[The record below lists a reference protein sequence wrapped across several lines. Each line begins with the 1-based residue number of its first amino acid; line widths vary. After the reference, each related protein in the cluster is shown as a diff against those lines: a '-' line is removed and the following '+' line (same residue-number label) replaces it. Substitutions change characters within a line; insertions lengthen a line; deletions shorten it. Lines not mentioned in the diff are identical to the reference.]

1 MAKRYPNIEKP
12 YKPTNGDPWEY
23 AYDGKNLY
31 VRNPKGSGEVFNLK
45 DPNFLTKYPNNKL
58 KTKEQVDNSIASIK
72 NAYGS
77 QLGLV

>member
-31 VRNPKGSGEVFNLK
+31 VRNPKGSNEVINLK

-58 KTKEQVDNSIASIK
+58 KTKEQVANSIVSIK